1 MIFLT
6 FFNFLRFFLLFLCS
20 DAAQNPLTFQEKKS
34 LITKIHKLPASK
46 MQQVVDII
54 KDAIPPEKRGEGDE
68 IEIPLD
74 ELDTFTL
81 RKLQSF
87 VEVRNTIQ
95 TELFK

>member
-1 MIFLT
+1 
-6 FFNFLRFFLLFLCS
+6 
-20 DAAQNPLTFQEKKS
+20 
-34 LITKIHKLPASK
+34 

-87 VEVRNTIQ
+87 VEVRKCILLIYFTLSM
-95 TELFK
+95 LFFTVLKLEKLGMNHSTTV

>member
-1 MIFLT
+1 MT
-6 FFNFLRFFLLFLCS
+6 FFFSYHGPFPLHNFPLS
-20 DAAQNPLTFQEKKS
+20 DAAQNPLTFQEKKA
-34 LITKIHKLPASK
+34 LISKIHQLPSTR

-81 RKLQSF
+81 RKLQAF
-87 VEVRNTIQ
+87 VEVRHA
-95 TELFK
+95 